1 MNTVS
6 SEDVQSLIQLFDA
19 SDWGELHLQ
28 SADFELHLNKDGVA
42 RRGFGAVAAQTAP
55 APAEAKPAT
64 VISTISAPPIAATA
78 SAPVDIPEGMAVVR
92 APNLGTFYKSPKPGT
107 PPYVEIGQHVE
118 ADTEI
123 CLIEVMKLFTPVTA
137 GVAGIVRQA
146 LVNDAELVEF
156 EQPLFVIEASSK

>member
-6 SEDVQSLIQLFDA
+6 PEDVQSLIQLFDG

-28 SADFELHLNKDGVA
+28 STDFELHLSKDGAA
-42 RRGFGAVAAQTAP
+42 RRGFGGGAAQPT
-55 APAEAKPAT
+55 PAEAKPAAIVPT
-64 VISTISAPPIAATA
+64 VSAPPVAATA
-78 SAPVDIPEGMAVVR
+78 SASADIPEGMAVVR